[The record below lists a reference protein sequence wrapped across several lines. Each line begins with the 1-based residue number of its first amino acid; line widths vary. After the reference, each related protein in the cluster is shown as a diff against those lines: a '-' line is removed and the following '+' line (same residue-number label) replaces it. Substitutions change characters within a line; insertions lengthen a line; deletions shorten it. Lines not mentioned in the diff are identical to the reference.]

1 MRVWTSDDVLFLLM
15 RNLLQKISTH
25 EPRLLLMITQAQN
38 SMPQEYSRHW
48 QDSIF
53 ELFSLTCEQILQNF
67 PGCDYPQS
75 KAYRCLSRVEF
86 HSVFFEQVAMTV
98 VKLYPDPHGLSTW
111 PLQTLQRLLSFVT
124 DPAYTQFSGVPL
136 ITVGLKRCRF
146 VQEDNQKKFE
156 NIWKLLTR
164 RYFRYS

>member
-15 RNLLQKISTH
+15 RKISTH

-53 ELFSLTCEQILQNF
+53 ELFSLTCKQILQNF
-67 PGCDYPQS
+67 PGCDYAQS

-98 VKLYPDPHGLSTW
+98 VKLYPDPSRFEYLTFADFAEVAIICYRPSVHSIFGCPTYYCWS
-111 PLQTLQRLLSFVT
+111 QALSFR
-124 DPAYTQFSGVPL
+124 ARGQS
-136 ITVGLKRCRF
+136 K
-146 VQEDNQKKFE
+146 KKFE
-156 NIWKLLTR
+156 NSWLEGILDILNED
-164 RYFRYS
+164 FR